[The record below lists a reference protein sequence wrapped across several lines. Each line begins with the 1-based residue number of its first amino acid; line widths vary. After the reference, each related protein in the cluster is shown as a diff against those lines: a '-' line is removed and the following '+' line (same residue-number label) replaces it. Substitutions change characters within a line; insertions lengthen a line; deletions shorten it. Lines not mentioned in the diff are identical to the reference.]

1 MEICGPEGRQCIQKN
16 SANTFNCSTTCQGIY
31 ADVQWDKPI
40 IEEEVMENLVSN
52 SPERESNERVD
63 IELEKRLAFIE
74 NQIRLLMKNGGT
86 REEFDKEEYRMLTAE
101 YRRFK
106 ENNVKHLKFNSES
119 ASTSFGQEQIPKLFC
134 LCLQCIVCINDEQVR
149 SCNLQPCSWCRSTST
164 RPPLTTLRETRRSR
178 RRPS

>member
-52 SPERESNERVD
+52 NHEKESNERVD
-63 IELEKRLAFIE
+63 IKLEKRLAFIE

-86 REEFDKEEYRMLTAE
+86 KQEFDKEGYRMLTAE

-106 ENNVKHLKFNSES
+106 EKNVKHLKFNSES
-119 ASTSFGQEQIPKLFC
+119 ASTSFGQEQLPNFFVC
-134 LCLQCIVCINDEQVR
+134 VYNALCALMM
-149 SCNLQPCSWCRSTST
+149 
-164 RPPLTTLRETRRSR
+164 SR
-178 RRPS
+178 